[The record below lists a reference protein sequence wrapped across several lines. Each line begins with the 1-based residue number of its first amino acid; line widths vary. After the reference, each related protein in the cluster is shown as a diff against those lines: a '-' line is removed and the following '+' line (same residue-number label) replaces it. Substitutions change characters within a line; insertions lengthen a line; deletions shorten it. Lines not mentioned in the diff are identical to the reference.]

1 MRLLYLALNC
11 LLLLESERK
20 WNRMRFNFEKKVDFV
35 VFVLAISNEK
45 KNASGRQQN
54 CLACSIDLCSCLFTD
69 ATEFHANSLRD

>member
-1 MRLLYLALNC
+1 
-11 LLLLESERK
+11 
-20 WNRMRFNFEKKVDFV
+20 MRFNFEKKVDFF
-35 VFVLAISNEK
+35 VFVLAISTK